1 MLNIASF
8 TFQFDAAE
16 DRIRLIGN
24 LSNGQP
30 RIDFWLTRRL
40 TLRLVDAYSKIV
52 QQTSRRVSESPP
64 EYRDAMAQ
72 FEHDQAREK
81 MEATQ
86 EQVPD
91 NEFGAQLLRR
101 IDISFRDGR
110 YQLKFFTGDEGDEP
124 LAISVLT
131 YPELHQV
138 FHLIHGGCETLE
150 WAAPGELFL
159 KQQPASRVLQ

>member
-1 MLNIASF
+1 MLNLASF

-24 LSNGQP
+24 LGNGQP

-52 QQTSRRVSESPP
+52 QQTSRRVSQSPP

-72 FEHDQAREK
+72 FEHDQARER
-81 MEATQ
+81 MQATQ
-86 EQVPD
+86 EKVPD
-91 NEFGAQLLRR
+91 GEFAAQLLRR

-110 YQLKFFTGDEGDEP
+110 YQLRFFAGDDGENP
-124 LAISVLT
+124 QAVSVLT

-138 FHLIHGGCETLE
+138 FHLIHTGCETLE
-150 WAAPGELFL
+150 WALPGDLFL
-159 KQQPASRVLQ
+159 KQSPGGHVLQ